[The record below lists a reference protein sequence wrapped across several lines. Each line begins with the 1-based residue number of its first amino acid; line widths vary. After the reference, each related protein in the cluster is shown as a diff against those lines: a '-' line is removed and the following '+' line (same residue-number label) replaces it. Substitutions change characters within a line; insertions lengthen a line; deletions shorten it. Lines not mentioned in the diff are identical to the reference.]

1 MRPSTFAI
9 SFWFCRCSGL
19 LARTRSFTLTAALRD
34 TVVSSL
40 CRSRASMMISC
51 RNIVVGPAWLCSAS
65 SCIGAAAC
73 AFSASPPCGGPKRA
87 AKKTTRLRGVQ
98 PNGPGVPPSVTPSS
112 TGDGAEP
119 RSPRWRGCTLLH
131 QGRALRSSCG
141 GRSWLRSL
149 VWRKF
154 TCPTR
159 VAPPPLVASQAP
171 GQLSRRRR

>member
-19 LARTRSFTLTAALRD
+19 LARTRSFTRRAAFRD

-73 AFSASPPCGGPKRA
+73 AFSAAPRRPVEGPERA
-87 AKKTTRLRGVQ
+87 ANKTTRLRGVQ
-98 PNGPGVPPSVTPSS
+98 PNSPGVPPSVTPSS
-112 TGDGAEP
+112 AGDGAEP

-131 QGRALRSSCG
+131 QGRALP
-141 GRSWLRSL
+141 LRCERREEVALKCRESL
-149 VWRKF
+149 RE
-154 TCPTR
+154 PH
-159 VAPPPLVASQAP
+159 PSLP
-171 GQLSRRRR
+171 